1 MYMERKAVIKFS
13 KAQQVG
19 TMIIMLNLILYFVI
33 SIMYI
38 YTGPPDDIDIN
49 ISPDTI
55 TACNFVVQWSKA
67 SGDPVCGSVWYTITI
82 LTEGGMLIIT
92 DNTTMTNYNVTG
104 LNDNTVYHVS
114 VTASNNAGSSRSSTA
129 NVSTM
134 TNSNGKYNIG
144 L

>member
-1 MYMERKAVIKFS
+1 M
-13 KAQQVG
+13 
-19 TMIIMLNLILYFVI
+19 
-33 SIMYI
+33 
-38 YTGPPDDIDIN
+38 
-49 ISPDTI
+49 
-55 TACNFVVQWSKA
+55 
-67 SGDPVCGSVWYTITI
+67 CGSVWYTITI